1 MAGKLRLGGMALRN
15 GVLVHGPTS
24 FGVAIRRLDGSV
36 ATATGRV
43 PRVAHVV
50 RTPVLR
56 GPVRLAESLA
66 LLPVVKR
73 ALPEAQFSFE
83 RRTVAVAVAT
93 ATIGGSLLRRSK
105 LPESFREVSVA
116 FASLA
121 PALVSLRGGE
131 LTSYHGAEHVSI
143 GTYEQDTTATKE
155 HERCGS
161 HLIGP
166 LVLSSVL
173 SGAIANR
180 TPMKYRSL
188 AKGVGA
194 IGAVGLSIEMLGWM
208 TRNPAHPL
216 SRALARPGYELQHR
230 LSTTEPNEAQLEVAN
245 AALEACLRAE
255 TEVEAEPEPDTDAR

>member
-24 FGVAIRRLDGSV
+24 FGVAVRRPDGSV

-43 PRVAHVV
+43 PRVAKGASQ
-50 RTPVLR
+50 PVLR

-83 RRTVAVAVAT
+83 RRTVVVAVAT
-93 ATIGGSLLRRSK
+93 ATIGSSLLRRSR
-105 LPESFREVSVA
+105 LPEALREVSVA

-143 GTYEQDTTATKE
+143 GTYENDATATKE

-166 LVLSSVL
+166 LVLSTAL
-173 SGAIANR
+173 SGAVANR
-180 TPMKYRSL
+180 TPVRYRSL
-188 AKGVGA
+188 AKGIGA

-208 TRNPAHPL
+208 TRNPAHPV
-216 SRALARPGYELQHR
+216 SRVLARPGYELQHR
-230 LSTTEPNEAQLEVAN
+230 LSTTQPSEAQLEVAN
-245 AALEACLRAE
+245 AALEACLLA
-255 TEVEAEPEPDTDAR
+255 EAESDTDPR